1 MIGYRD
7 EQGVAK
13 DSRVETYV
21 ALKLQID
28 NWRWAGVPFYLR
40 AGKALPKR
48 VTEIAIHF
56 KRAPHTIF
64 GGQPRRSRLADE
76 PNVLSIRIQPD
87 EGISLKFFSKVPG
100 PTMELLPVPMEFRYG
115 TSFGAEPPEAYER
128 LILDCLLGDG
138 TLFTRGDE
146 VEASWSFIDR
156 IEKAWSSLPAP
167 PFPNY
172 AAGTWGPADADRLI
186 ETDGRVWRK
195 P

>member
-1 MIGYRD
+1 
-7 EQGVAK
+7 
-13 DSRVETYV
+13 
-21 ALKLQID
+21 
-28 NWRWAGVPFYLR
+28 
-40 AGKALPKR
+40 R

-56 KRAPHTIF
+56 KRAPHAIF
-64 GGQPRRSRLADE
+64 GQAARGRLGDE

-128 LILDCLLGDG
+128 LILDCFLGDG

-146 VEASWSFIDR
+146 VEASWAWIDR
-156 IEKAWSSLPAP
+156 IEKSWTASPAP

-172 AAGTWGPADADRLI
+172 AAGTWGPAEADRLI
-186 ETDGRVWRK
+186 EADGRVWRK